1 MIDRFFL
8 KSNTINGLTEEEQK
22 KPLDYKEVI
31 YAFERTTYAAIYT
44 IDYEKQSFEY
54 VSENPLFL
62 CGHSVDEV
70 REMGYAFYF
79 DNVAPEDLEL
89 LIKINKVGF
98 DFYDKIPLSDKKL
111 YTISYDFHLKTDD
124 NKRVLVNQKLTP
136 LFLTDRGAIWK
147 ALCIVS
153 LSTAKTSGNI
163 KISKKGSGQDLYFDL
178 QDERWKSADGIR
190 LSQREKEILRLSI
203 RGFTITDIGNEIF
216 ISPETV
222 KFHRKKLFKKLGVSS
237 MPEVIFYA
245 ANNNLL

>member
-8 KSNTINGLTEEEQK
+8 KSNTISGFTEEELK

-31 YAFERTTYAAIYT
+31 YAFERTAYASIYT

-79 DNVAPEDLEL
+79 KNVVPEDLEL
-89 LIKINKVGF
+89 LIKVNKVGF

-136 LFLTDRGAIWK
+136 LFLTGDGAIWK

-153 LSTAKTSGNI
+153 LSTAKTAGNI
-163 KISKKGSGQDLYFDL
+163 KISKKGYNQELYFDL
-178 QDERWKSADGIR
+178 KDKRWRSIDGIK
-190 LSQREKEILRLSI
+190 LSEREKEILRLSI
-203 RGFTITDIGNEIF
+203 RGFTINDIGNEIF
-216 ISPETV
+216 VSPETV
-222 KFHRKKLFKKLGVSS
+222 KFHRKKLFTKLGVSS
-237 MPEVIFYA
+237 MPEAIFYA
-245 ANNNLL
+245 ANNKLL